1 MWRPVELFQRYK
13 DLETPIPI
21 PTLRR
26 AKQKVHA
33 WEDDSAWALI
43 LFPNVTYTPL
53 FIQDN

>member
-1 MWRPVELFQRYK
+1 MWRLVELFQRYE

-43 LFPNVTYTPL
+43 LFPNVTYTP
-53 FIQDN
+53 FYSR